1 MVLGFPNGDIWQA
14 TGYIRQKL
22 RREAGDG
29 NENLEAICIYHWE
42 PSTIRVDEITPQE
55 CVER

>member
-1 MVLGFPNGDIWQA
+1 MALGFPNGDIWQA

-55 CVER
+55 RVE